1 MWKTTI
7 CLILMIQNVIHITC
21 TSVHNNTFIDWSLIT
36 DSTIHKLYAF
46 PLHFI
51 ACLLT
56 FASPHTRELQNKVTW
71 GLRQNKQSTKRREF
85 SASKMTIHCI
95 RTAILWTTIYKIN
108 IRYGGGGRGSILNV
122 LTVCWDTAYSRPALV
137 RFCSSIS
144 PDDATSASLKDIAQC
159 KFLSYNA
166 RK

>member
-95 RTAILWTTIYKIN
+95 RTAILWTTTYKIN
-108 IRYGGGGRGSILNV
+108 IRYGGGGGQFWMFLRFVEIQRIL
-122 LTVCWDTAYSRPALV
+122 D
-137 RFCSSIS
+137 
-144 PDDATSASLKDIAQC
+144 Q
-159 KFLSYNA
+159 LSYDFA
-166 RK
+166 VRLAPTTQLQQVWKI